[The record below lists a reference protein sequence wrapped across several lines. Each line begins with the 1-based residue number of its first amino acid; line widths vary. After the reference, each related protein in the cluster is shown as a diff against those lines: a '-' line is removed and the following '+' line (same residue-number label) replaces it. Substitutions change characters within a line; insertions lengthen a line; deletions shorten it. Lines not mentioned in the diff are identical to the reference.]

1 VRVWLIA
8 PPDSVKAGARELQS
22 AFGEL
27 EWIAPVPDHYLHV
40 SVAVTDELDGTSAAR
55 AWADVAPFPIVYRRT
70 NCFHDAPIVEAHTDG
85 VAALVRRALP
95 DHDLTTLLPHMSI
108 GYTRQSEF
116 PDRLRSA
123 LRPVRDVE
131 LGTGLAD
138 EVLLCDV
145 PAAKSTFLEP
155 WRVLASVKLQS

>member
-1 VRVWLIA
+1 MWLIT
-8 PPDSVKAGARELQS
+8 PPDAVKAGARELQA

-27 EWIAPVPDHYLHV
+27 DWIAPVPDHYLHV
-40 SVAVTDELDGTSAAR
+40 SVAITDELDADSAAR
-55 AWADVAPFPIVYRRT
+55 AWAGVAPFPIVYRRA

-85 VAALVRRALP
+85 VASLVRRAVPQHELA
-95 DHDLTTLLPHMSI
+95 TLLPHMSI
-108 GYTRQSEF
+108 GYTRTRELA
-116 PDRLRSA
+116 DRLRTA

-131 LGTGLAD
+131 LGTALAD
-138 EVLLCDV
+138 EVLLCEV